1 MKKLNISNTVA
12 IEKDPIATDRTS
24 DKSKLTPAEVKADT
38 NNYSNKSRESDYTVD
53 EVGIVSNYAA
63 EPDASSANNLSS
75 KQQKPY
81 ILFGIGAT
89 LFIAIALATA
99 FNLN

>member
-1 MKKLNISNTVA
+1 MKKPNISNTIA
-12 IEKDPIATDRTS
+12 IEKDRIAMDRTS
-24 DKSKLTPAEVKADT
+24 DKSELISAEAKADT
-38 NNYSNKSRESDYTVD
+38 NNYSNKSWESNYTVD
-53 EVGIVSNYAA
+53 NGGIVSNDAA
-63 EPDASSANNLSS
+63 EPDASLANNLSP

>member
-1 MKKLNISNTVA
+1 MKKLNISNPIA
-12 IEKDPIATDRTS
+12 IEKDLIATDRTS
-24 DKSKLTPAEVKADT
+24 DKSKLIPAEAKADT
-38 NNYSNKSRESDYTVD
+38 NNYSNKSWESDYTFDD
-53 EVGIVSNYAA
+53 EGIVNNYAA
-63 EPDASSANNLSS
+63 EPGASLANNLLS

>member
-1 MKKLNISNTVA
+1 MKKLNISNTIV

-24 DKSKLTPAEVKADT
+24 DRSELIPAEVKADT
-38 NNYSNKSRESDYTVD
+38 INYSNKLREPGSTIND
-53 EVGIVSNYAA
+53 EGIVNNYAA
-63 EPDASSANNLSS
+63 EPDASLANNLLS

>member
-12 IEKDPIATDRTS
+12 IEKDRIAMDRTS
-24 DKSKLTPAEVKADT
+24 DRSELIPAEVKADT
-38 NNYSNKSRESDYTVD
+38 NNYSNKSLESGCTVG
-53 EVGIVSNYAA
+53 EEGIVSNYAA
-63 EPDASSANNLSS
+63 ELNAFLANNLSS

-89 LFIAIALATA
+89 LFVAIALATV

>member
-12 IEKDPIATDRTS
+12 IEKDRIATDRIS
-24 DKSKLTPAEVKADT
+24 NKSELIPAEAKADT
-38 NNYSNKSRESDYTVD
+38 NNYSNKSLESGNAIND
-53 EVGIVSNYAA
+53 EGIVNNYATKS
-63 EPDASSANNLSS
+63 DASLANNLLS

>member
-1 MKKLNISNTVA
+1 MSKLNISNTIA
-12 IEKDPIATDRTS
+12 TEKDLIATNRTS
-24 DKSKLTPAEVKADT
+24 DKSELIPAEVKADT
-38 NNYSNKSRESDYTVD
+38 NNYSNKSRESGYTFDD
-53 EVGIVSNYAA
+53 ERIVNNYAA
-63 EPDASSANNLSS
+63 EPDASLANNLSP

-81 ILFGIGAT
+81 ILLGIGAT

>member
-24 DKSKLTPAEVKADT
+24 DRSELIPAEVKADT
-38 NNYSNKSRESDYTVD
+38 NNYSNKSLQSDYAIND
-53 EVGIVSNYAA
+53 EGIVSNYAA
-63 EPDASSANNLSS
+63 EPDASLANNFSS
-75 KQQKPY
+75 KKQKPY

-89 LFIAIALATA
+89 LFIAMALATA

>member
-1 MKKLNISNTVA
+1 MKKLNISNTIA

-24 DKSKLTPAEVKADT
+24 DRSELIPAEVKADT
-38 NNYSNKSRESDYTVD
+38 NNYSNKSLESGCTVD
-53 EVGIVSNYAA
+53 EEGTVNNYAA
-63 EPDASSANNLSS
+63 EPDASLANNLLS

>member
-1 MKKLNISNTVA
+1 MKKLNISNTFA
-12 IEKDPIATDRTS
+12 IEKDRIVTDRTNDRS
-24 DKSKLTPAEVKADT
+24 ELIPAEAKADT
-38 NNYSNKSRESDYTVD
+38 NNYSNKSLQSGYAIND
-53 EVGIVSNYAA
+53 ETIVSNYAA
-63 EPDASSANNLSS
+63 EPDASLTNNLSS

>member
-1 MKKLNISNTVA
+1 MFKKRYNRGMKKLNISNIIA

-24 DKSKLTPAEVKADT
+24 DRSELIPAKAEADT
-38 NNYSNKSRESDYTVD
+38 NNYSNKLL
-53 EVGIVSNYAA
+53 
-63 EPDASSANNLSS
+63 ANNLSS

-99 FNLN
+99 FNFN